1 MPSRVA
7 DLIARVQGLLAMT
20 TRVGDEIDDRV
31 HALGGDQWSRVTGM
45 TRLTTARP
53 STLGAAT
60 PFALASGQSIGG
72 RRLRGRRRVLLPQGQ
87 LVFQV
92 GNLLGCVRDL
102 LLGVRD
108 LLRPLRQLPIAFSHV
123 ALQPIILALQPL
135 ALRLRAFGALAPV
148 VDRAG
153 SPILIASRGH
163 TAFMADSRKKYK
175 YGILDRE
182 APDRLRFRAP

>member
-1 MPSRVA
+1 
-7 DLIARVQGLLAMT
+7 MT
-20 TRVGDEIDDRV
+20 TRVGDERHDRI
-31 HALGGDQWSRVTGM
+31 HSLGGDQRSRVAWM
-45 TRLTTARP
+45 TRLTTALP

-92 GNLLGCVRDL
+92 GNLLCCVREV

-108 LLRPLRQLPIAFSHV
+108 LLRPLRKLPIAFSHL

-135 ALRLRAFGALAPV
+135 ALRLRALGALAPV
-148 VDRAG
+148 VDRSG
-153 SPILIASRGH
+153 SLIFVGSRGTH
-163 TAFMADSRKKYK
+163 GI
-175 YGILDRE
+175 YGSLS
-182 APDRLRFRAP
+182 